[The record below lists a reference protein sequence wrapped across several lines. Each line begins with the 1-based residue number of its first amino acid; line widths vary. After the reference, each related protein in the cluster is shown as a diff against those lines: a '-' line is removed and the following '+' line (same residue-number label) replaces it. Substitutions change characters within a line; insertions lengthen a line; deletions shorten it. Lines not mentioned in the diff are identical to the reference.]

1 MSGDSCTGTRCR
13 WMSLVLAGVAGVL
26 FGIGLL
32 MSGMTQPARVIG
44 FLDPVSGWD
53 PTLAFVMGGAVGVYG
68 IAYRIIQR
76 RRKDPWFDVR
86 FHLPTRRDIDPQL
99 VAGAAVFGIGWGLG
113 GYCPGPALVSAGGA
127 ATSIVVFVVAML
139 AGMVLQSVTSR
150 SKS

>member
-1 MSGDSCTGTRCR
+1 MTGESCTRTRCR
-13 WMSLVLAGVAGVL
+13 WMSVVLAGAAGVL

-53 PTLAFVMGGAVGVYG
+53 PTLAFVMGGAVVVYG
-68 IAYRIIQR
+68 IAYRIIR
-76 RRKDPWFDVR
+76 RRSDPWFDVR
-86 FHLPTRRDIDPQL
+86 FHVPQRRDVDPQL

-113 GYCPGPALVSAGGA
+113 GYCPGPALVSAGS
-127 ATSIVVFVVAML
+127 ATTSVLVFAVAML

-150 SKS
+150 GKP